1 MSEFDHI
8 IKHIACIDE
17 CDISELNSL
26 YDSIMFAVENAHN
39 VIFPR
44 QSFRPLRIQLERGFL
59 VQIILLIRGV
69 KKTRNHATY
78 SEDKKFLYDST
89 LSYLLFDEKNIR
101 FDRPADEIL
110 FHQAQP
116 YINNLLTT
124 NYKQWIKLLFFR
136 TIKIYYYLA
145 KKPILFYYNHGKL
158 ADEIA
163 KVKNRL
169 NLGLLSISFRENK
182 VLTQR
187 FRAELIRNLNLI
199 PKLENVEEFS
209 ELLTKKVAID
219 AQYFML
225 YRSSL
230 KKIFDKHAHCRVI
243 SSSIGSP
250 LDICALEVAKMSN
263 IPTYYVQHG
272 FSIASNRHIH
282 ELIDFHI
289 KIDDVPTKQF
299 GTKIIECSRPW

>member
-8 IKHIACIDE
+8 IKHIGCIDE
-17 CDISELNSL
+17 HDISELNRL
-26 YDSIMFAVENAHN
+26 YDSIMFAIENTHN
-39 VIFPR
+39 VVFPN

-78 SEDKKFLYDST
+78 SEDEKCLYDST
-89 LSYLLFDEKNIR
+89 LSYLLFDKKNIR
-101 FDRPADEIL
+101 FDQPVDEIL

-116 YINNLLTT
+116 YKNNLLTT
-124 NYKQWIKLLFFR
+124 NYKQWIKLLVFR
-136 TIKIYYYLA
+136 AIEIYYYLA
-145 KKPILFYYNHGKL
+145 RKPILFYYNNGKL
-158 ADEIA
+158 AGEIA

-169 NLGLLSISFRENK
+169 NLGLLAISFRENK

-199 PKLENVEEFS
+199 PKIENVEEFA

-225 YRSSL
+225 YRSCL
-230 KKIFDKHAHCRVI
+230 KRIFDKHAYCRVI
-243 SSSIGSP
+243 SSSSGSP
-250 LDICALEVAKMSN
+250 LDICALEAAKMSN
-263 IPTYYVQHG
+263 TTTYYVQHG
-272 FSIASNRHIH
+272 FSIGSNRHIH
-282 ELIDFHI
+282 NLIDFHI
-289 KIDDVPTKQF
+289 KIDDVPKKQF